1 MEKLVSFLE
10 SLSKGTFG
18 ICMLT
23 CTEPKMRKTNNKY
36 YGDVKKIT
44 YTANV
49 ALGYDYVAYLVGKA
63 KKQGISLD
71 INEVRSQVSK
81 PKGKEWFKNPYI
93 LQSDKNAAQ
102 RYLRCY
108 YNSNTKPKS
117 IYVYK
122 GKIVTDKVML
132 EEIKSFIQTSS
143 SKSTKFGSEVED
155 IVLRDYKLENVVLLK
170 QGSKEYNLMEHLFSA
185 EQILEF
191 IKSLL

>member
-1 MEKLVSFLE
+1 MIKTYDAENYDIAVI
-10 SLSKGTFG
+10 GGGHAG
-18 ICMLT
+18 IEAALAPARLGC
-23 CTEPKMRKTNNKY
+23 KTVMFTINL
-36 YGDVKKIT
+36 DW
-44 YTANV
+44 
-49 ALGYDYVAYLVGKA
+49 VGNMPHA
-63 KKQGISLD
+63 
-71 INEVRSQVSK
+71 
-81 PKGKEWFKNPYI
+81 
-93 LQSDKNAAQ
+93 
-102 RYLRCY
+102 
-108 YNSNTKPKS
+108 NTKPKS

-122 GKIVTDKVML
+122 GKIVTDKAML